1 MGLGWVGW
9 FTPKG
14 TVEELLV
21 GELVWLCF
29 KVVMGFC
36 CGGFFRPE
44 KFRSFAKKNPKRNT
58 AMVLLIDQIR
68 ASATWRLNLGV
79 VRSRTK
85 GDITGWVTL
94 KNMFKQLCKYVFINP
109 SLRTN
114 QLRYAY
120 SSLCGYWGLCSFAYL
135 FSVVIHVFVH
145 LLDCTDSSYAL
156 YMVHKSSWIYV
167 QVSPKKNY
175 TRED

>member
-1 MGLGWVGW
+1 M
-9 FTPKG
+9 
-14 TVEELLV
+14 EELLV

-109 SLRTN
+109 SLQIN
-114 QLRYAY
+114 
-120 SSLCGYWGLCSFAYL
+120 
-135 FSVVIHVFVH
+135 
-145 LLDCTDSSYAL
+145 
-156 YMVHKSSWIYV
+156 
-167 QVSPKKNY
+167 
-175 TRED
+175 